1 MIQDKNTSNIRALE
15 EASLWV
21 AREGSGEMTRAEQGE
36 LDVWLDINI
45 EHKQA
50 YRAIR
55 NTSDLLGSISNEDGR
70 RAFAAI
76 VPEMEDLFDE
86 CDDLSTLLHRERRPV
101 RTYRWIAAVAAS
113 LLLVVVSTIL
123 IFQDGPTATT
133 YATEIGGLR
142 TVMLKD
148 GSIITLNTDTQISVA
163 LSNSERRI
171 LLKHGEA
178 YFDVAK
184 NKTRPFIVV
193 VGKDVVRAVG
203 TAFNIKRRA
212 EVTKVTVMEGTV
224 EVKTKVSSNTSDQRH
239 HPSLIVPL
247 EVGGDLT
254 LSLGEIHKTQ
264 LKPSE
269 IEHTASWRTG
279 MIHFDGEKLGAI
291 VEELQYYATKEIIF
305 ANDEV
310 RNIIVGGSFD
320 TTNVSS
326 FLKGLELAFPISVIE
341 RDMVIVLSYATKNA
355 NIISAYK

>member
-1 MIQDKNTSNIRALE
+1 MKPDKNDSYIKALE
-15 EASLWV
+15 EASLWL
-21 AREGSGEMTRAEQGE
+21 AREGSGEVTRAEQE
-36 LDVWLDINI
+36 EFQAWLAMKE
-45 EHKQA
+45 EHQNA
-50 YRAIR
+50 YMDTRR
-55 NTSDLLGSISNEDGR
+55 TSDLLGNISNEADR
-70 RAFAAI
+70 QYFAGIA
-76 VPEMEDLFDE
+76 PEIKDLFDE

-113 LLLVVVSTIL
+113 LLLMAVSAIMIL
-123 IFQDGPTATT
+123 HDGSTATA
-133 YATEIGGLR
+133 YATKIGGLK

-163 LSNSERRI
+163 LSSSERRI
-171 LLKHGEA
+171 LLEHGEA

-184 NKTRPFIVV
+184 NKKRPFIVV
-193 VGKDVVRAVG
+193 VGKDTVRAVG

-212 EVTKVTVMEGTV
+212 EVTKVTVMEGIV
-224 EVKTKVSSNTSDQRH
+224 EVKTKASSNTSDNQGD
-239 HPSLIVPL
+239 SNMIVPL
-247 EVGGDLT
+247 KAGGDMVLNPD
-254 LSLGEIHKTQ
+254 GIHQTQ
-264 LKPSE
+264 LQPSE

-279 MIHFDGEKLGAI
+279 MIHFDGEKLGSI

-341 RDMVIVLSYATKNA
+341 RDTVIVLSYTDKDTK
-355 NIISAYK
+355 IISAYK

>member
-1 MIQDKNTSNIRALE
+1 MKQDKNNSYIKALE

-21 AREGSGEMTRAEQGE
+21 AREGSGEMTHAELGE
-36 LDVWLDINI
+36 LDAWLVMNE
-45 EHKQA
+45 EHQKA
-50 YRAIR
+50 YMDTCR
-55 NTSDLLGSISNEDGR
+55 TSDLLGNISNEEDQQ
-70 RAFAAI
+70 AFADIA
-76 VPEMEDLFDE
+76 PEMRDLFDE
-86 CDDLSTLLHRERRPV
+86 CDDLSTRLHHQRRPV
-101 RTYRWIAAVAAS
+101 RSYRWIAAVAAS
-113 LLLVVVSTIL
+113 LLLMVVSTIL

-133 YATEIGGLR
+133 YATEIGGLK

-163 LSNSERRI
+163 LSSSERRI

-212 EVTKVTVMEGTV
+212 EVTKVTVMEGIV
-224 EVKTKVSSNTSDQRH
+224 EVKTKASSNASDNQAD
-239 HPSLIVPL
+239 SNMIVPL
-247 EVGGDLT
+247 NVGGDLT
-254 LSLGEIHKTQ
+254 LNSDGIHQTQ
-264 LKPSE
+264 LQPSE
-269 IEHTASWRTG
+269 IERTASWRTG
-279 MIHFDGEKLGAI
+279 MIHFDGEKLESI
-291 VEELQYYATKEIIF
+291 VKELQYYATKEIIF

-326 FLKGLELAFPISVIE
+326 FLKGLELAFPIRVIE
-341 RDMVIVLSYATKNA
+341 RDMVIVLSYTEKKAK
-355 NIISAYK
+355 IISAYK